1 MADDVVIIPLG
12 DRFLALSQ
20 DQLQEALAKGQEILG
35 KSRIETGSSPPTPS
49 LIKSCELVP

>member
-12 DRFLALSQ
+12 DRFLATSQ

-35 KSRIETGSSPPTPS
+35 KAESKQVPLPLS
-49 LIKSCELVP
+49 LL